1 MRVAW
6 GTTTMFGRLARMSE
20 APQTGNER
28 VDAAL
33 SGLAGVADLGLDERF
48 EALAAAQD
56 ALASV
61 LDVGGADLQR
71 PMIPTQ
77 TR

>member
-1 MRVAW
+1 
-6 GTTTMFGRLARMSE
+6 MSE
-20 APQTGNER
+20 PPQTGNER

-33 SGLAGVADLGLDERF
+33 SGVAGVGDMAPDERF

-56 ALASV
+56 GLSAV
-61 LDVGGADLQR
+61 LDLRGAELQR
-71 PMIPTQ
+71 PLIPTQ